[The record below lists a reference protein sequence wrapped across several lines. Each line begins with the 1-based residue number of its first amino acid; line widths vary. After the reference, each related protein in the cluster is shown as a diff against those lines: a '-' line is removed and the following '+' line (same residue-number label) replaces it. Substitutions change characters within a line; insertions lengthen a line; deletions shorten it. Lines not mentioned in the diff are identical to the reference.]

1 MSTIRETNRMAGLMS
16 GLDTEELVKA
26 MSANTKARLN
36 SQKQKLQK
44 LEWKQESYRSIISK
58 VSEFKNKYLDILSA
72 DSIKANA
79 VMKKCTA
86 TSSNDKVITATA
98 SAGAT
103 AAKYTISKATAAKSA
118 SFDSNGAVSEGAV
131 KLDFSNAEA
140 GKSYTVE
147 LNFDGVTKN
156 ISFTAGA
163 DVEATK
169 ANFLN
174 SANSAVADIKNS
186 AQGFEFKDGTSTL
199 VFNGNNDGVYHTFG
213 VGASKAVGLDFSASS
228 KITTSTKLGS
238 VDFSETLVAGS
249 DGKYKFT
256 INGTDFEVD
265 GNTTIGDLINKVN
278 TSDAGVKL
286 SFSSVSQSF
295 EIATKNTGASA
306 EINMSQSSGNLL
318 NSLFNIGSDKL
329 SITNADKGKIE
340 YTEVNNDFSTRITN
354 DIANK
359 MRYGFKT
366 DDAESSKY
374 TVNISIDGTEHE
386 LELDL
391 SALTRKESTEDAYT
405 DEEVTT
411 ALNDA
416 LKKAYNDK
424 TGEELTGV
432 EFGFTTV
439 TDDKTQKSTYNLSI
453 KSDSAVTFGENDFYI
468 AKDTTNV
475 ETKKADASY
484 LAAAGVSSMTFNV
497 DGSEVT
503 VNASSTE
510 GIKMQDLVDAGI
522 VTIDNA
528 GNITAAAD
536 IDGVSDEAKS
546 LLNDIFGKDTGI
558 QGANDTDT
566 ITAYGSNS
574 SITVSTD
581 GENFVT
587 YTSANNSFSFDG
599 TNINLSNAK
608 EFEALTE
615 DEYIT
620 IDTAKDTSGVK
631 DVIVKFIDD
640 YNKLLDD
647 LYGEV
652 TTNRPKSSGSYYDPL
667 TEEQKEEMSEDEI
680 KNWNENAKKGLLY
693 RDSSVQRFLSDFRGA
708 MASAVDGMTLGAMGI
723 TLTDT
728 WSDHGKLQ
736 IDESKLDNAI
746 ETYGDKI
753 ADFFTSENGLAAK
766 LDNSIERAISTKTN
780 KYGYLTS
787 LAGMKNTKTD
797 KDNQIYRQME
807 SIQDLI
813 DRLNDKYEKEQDSYW
828 QRFTALEKYMGQ
840 AQQQQ
845 SYFMQGY

>member
-1 MSTIRETNRMAGLMS
+1 MATIRETNRMAGLMS

-44 LEWKQESYRSIISK
+44 LEWKQESYRSAITKISD
-58 VSEFKNKYLDILSA
+58 FKNKYLDILSEN
-72 DSIKANA
+72 SIKANS

-86 TSSNDKVITATA
+86 TSSNDKVISATA

-103 AAKYTISKATAAKSA
+103 AAKYTISKATAAKTA
-118 SFDSNGAVSEGAV
+118 SFDSNGAVSGGAV
-131 KLDFSNAEA
+131 KLDFSKAEA

-163 DVEATK
+163 DTEVTK
-169 ANFLN
+169 NSFLN
-174 SANSAVADIKNS
+174 AANSAVADLKNS
-186 AQGFEFKDGTSTL
+186 AQGFEFKAGTSTL
-199 VFNGNNDGVYHTFG
+199 TFNGGGDGVYHTFG
-213 VGASKAVGLDFSASS
+213 VGSGEAVGLTFSASS
-228 KITTSTKLGS
+228 KITSASKLDS

-265 GNTTIGDLINKVN
+265 GNTTIGDLVTKVN
-278 TSDAGVKL
+278 SSDAGVKL
-286 SFSSVSQSF
+286 SFSTVSQSF
-295 EIATKNTGASA
+295 KIETKNTGASA

-318 NSLFNIGSDKL
+318 NSIFNIGSDKL
-329 SITNADKGKIE
+329 SITNADKGTIE

-359 MRYGFKT
+359 MRYGYKA

-374 TVNISIDGTEHE
+374 TVNMNIDGTDYE

-391 SALTRKESTEDAYT
+391 SALTRKEANEDAYT
-405 DEEVTT
+405 DEEVAN

-416 LKKAYNDK
+416 FKKAYNDK

-439 TDDKTQKSTYNLSI
+439 TDDKTQKNTYNFSI
-453 KSDSAVTFGENDFYI
+453 KSDSAVTLGENDFYI
-468 AKDTTNV
+468 EKNTTNV

-484 LAAAGVSSMTFNV
+484 LAAPGVASMTFDV
-497 DGSEVT
+497 DGSAVT
-503 VNASSTE
+503 VNASSSE
-510 GIKMQDLVDAGI
+510 GIRMQDLVDAGI

-536 IDGVSDEAKS
+536 IDGVSAEAKT

-558 QGANDTDT
+558 QGANATDT
-566 ITAYGSNS
+566 ITAYGTNS
-574 SITVSTD
+574 SITVSSD

-587 YTSANNSFSFDG
+587 YTSANNSFNFDG
-599 TNINLSNAK
+599 TNINLSNAGD
-608 EFEALTE
+608 FEALSE

-620 IDTAKDTSGVK
+620 IDTARDTSGIK
-631 DVIVKFIDD
+631 DAIVKFVDD
-640 YNKLLDD
+640 YNKLLDS
-647 LYGEV
+647 LYEEV
-652 TTNRPKSSGSYYDPL
+652 TTSRPKSSGSYYDPL

-693 RDSSVQRFLSDFRGA
+693 RDTSVQRFLSDLRGA

-723 TLTDT
+723 TLTDS
-728 WSDHGKLQ
+728 WQDHGKLE

-746 ETYGDKI
+746 STYGDKI
-753 ADFFTSENGLAAK
+753 ADFFTSEKGLAAK
-766 LDNSIERAISTKTN
+766 LEKTVDNAISTKTN

-787 LAGMKNTKTD
+787 LAGMANTKTD
-797 KDNQIYRQME
+797 KDNQIFRQME

-813 DRLNDKYEKEQDSYW
+813 DRLTDKYESEQDSYW
-828 QRFTALEKYMGQ
+828 NRFTALEKYMAQ

>member
-1 MSTIRETNRMAGLMS
+1 MATIRETNRMAGLMS

-44 LEWKQESYRSIISK
+44 LEWKQESYRSVISK
-58 VSEFKNKYLDILSA
+58 ISDFKSKYLDILSEN
-72 DSIKANA
+72 SIKANA

-86 TSSNDKVITATA
+86 TSSNDKVISATA

-131 KLDFSNAEA
+131 KLDFSKAEA

-147 LNFDGVTKN
+147 LNFDGATKN
-156 ISFTAGA
+156 ITFTAGA

-169 ANFLN
+169 NSFLN
-174 SANSAVADIKNS
+174 AANTAVADLKN
-186 AQGFEFKDGTSTL
+186 AGQGFEFKDGTSTL
-199 VFNGNNDGVYHTFG
+199 VFNGNNDNVYHTFG
-213 VGASKAVGLDFSASS
+213 VGASAAVGLDFSASS
-228 KITTSTKLGS
+228 KITTSTKLGA

-295 EIATKNTGASA
+295 EIETKDTGVKA
-306 EINMSQSSGNLL
+306 EISMSQSSGNLL

-329 SITNADKGKIE
+329 SVTNADKGTLE
-340 YTEVNNDFSTRITN
+340 YTQINSDFSTRIT
-354 DIANK
+354 DSIASK

-366 DDAESSKY
+366 DDADSSKY
-374 TVNISIDGTEHE
+374 TVNINIDGTEHE

-391 SALTRKESTEDAYT
+391 SALTRKESNEDAYT

-416 LKKAYNDK
+416 LKAAYKDK
-424 TGEELTGV
+424 TGEELAGV
-432 EFGFTTV
+432 EFGFATV
-439 TDDKTQKSTYNLSI
+439 TDDKTQKTTYNLSI
-453 KSDSAVTFGENDFYI
+453 KSDSAVSFGENDFYI
-468 AKDTTNV
+468 ASGTTNV

-497 DGSEVT
+497 DGSEVV
-503 VNASSTE
+503 VNAGSTE

-522 VTIDNA
+522 ITIDGS

-536 IDGVSDEAKS
+536 VDGVSDEAKA

-558 QGANDTDT
+558 QGANATDT

-574 SITVSTD
+574 SITVSSD

-587 YTSANNSFSFDG
+587 YTSANNSFNFDG
-599 TNINLSNAK
+599 TNINLSNAG
-608 EFEALTE
+608 EFEAQSE

-620 IDTAKDTSGVK
+620 IDTARDTSGVK
-631 DVIVKFIDD
+631 DAIVKFIDD
-640 YNKLLDD
+640 YNKLLEDV
-647 LYGEV
+647 YGEV
-652 TTNRPKSSGSYYDPL
+652 TTSRPKSSGSYYDPL
-667 TEEQKEEMSEDEI
+667 TEEQREEMDEDEI
-680 KNWNENAKKGLLY
+680 KNWEENAKKGLLY
-693 RDSSVQRFLSDFRGA
+693 RDNSVQRFLSDLRGA

-728 WSDHGKLQ
+728 WSDHGKLE
-736 IDESKLDNAI
+736 IDESKLDNALAA
-746 ETYGDKI
+746 YGDKI

-766 LDNSIERAISTKTN
+766 LEKTVDNAISTKTN

-787 LAGMKNTKTD
+787 LAGMANTKTD
-797 KDNQIYRQME
+797 KDNQIFRQME
-807 SIQDLI
+807 TIQDLI
-813 DRLNDKYEKEQDSYW
+813 DRLTDKYEKEQDSYW
-828 QRFTALEKYMGQ
+828 NRFTALEKYMAQ

>member
-1 MSTIRETNRMAGLMS
+1 MATIRETNRMAGLMS

-44 LEWKQESYRSIISK
+44 LEWKQESYRSVISK
-58 VSEFKNKYLDILSA
+58 ISDFKNKYLDILSEN
-72 DSIKANA
+72 SIKANA

-86 TSSNDKVITATA
+86 TSSNDKVISATA

-131 KLDFSNAEA
+131 KLDFSKAEA

-147 LNFDGVTKN
+147 LNFDGATKN
-156 ISFTAGA
+156 ITFTAGA
-163 DVEATK
+163 DIEATK
-169 ANFLN
+169 NSFLN
-174 SANSAVADIKNS
+174 AANTAVADLKN
-186 AQGFEFKDGTSTL
+186 AGQGFEFKDGTSTL
-199 VFNGNNDGVYHTFG
+199 VFNGNNDNVYHTFG
-213 VGASKAVGLDFSASS
+213 VGASAAVGLDFSASS
-228 KITTSTKLGS
+228 KITTSTKLGA

-295 EIATKNTGASA
+295 EIETKDTGVKA
-306 EINMSQSSGNLL
+306 EISMSQSSGNLL

-329 SITNADKGKIE
+329 SVTNADKGTLE
-340 YTEVNNDFSTRITN
+340 YTQINSDFSTRIT
-354 DIANK
+354 DSIASK

-374 TVNISIDGTEHE
+374 TVNINIDGTEHE

-391 SALTRKESTEDAYT
+391 SALTRKESNEDAYT

-416 LKKAYNDK
+416 LKAAYKDK

-432 EFGFTTV
+432 EFGFATV
-439 TDDKTQKSTYNLSI
+439 TDDKTQKTTYNLSI
-453 KSDSAVTFGENDFYI
+453 KSDSAVSFGDNDFYI
-468 AKDTTNV
+468 ASGTTNV

-497 DGSEVT
+497 DGSEVV
-503 VNASSTE
+503 VNAGSTE

-522 VTIDNA
+522 ITIDGS

-536 IDGVSDEAKS
+536 VDGVSDEAKA

-558 QGANDTDT
+558 QGANATDT

-574 SITVSTD
+574 SITVSSD

-587 YTSANNSFSFDG
+587 YTSANNSFNFDG
-599 TNINLSNAK
+599 TNINLSNAG
-608 EFEALTE
+608 EFEAQSE

-620 IDTAKDTSGVK
+620 IDTARDTSGVK
-631 DVIVKFIDD
+631 DAIVKFIDD
-640 YNKLLDD
+640 YNKLLEDV
-647 LYGEV
+647 YGEV
-652 TTNRPKSSGSYYDPL
+652 TTSRPKSSGSYYDPL
-667 TEEQKEEMSEDEI
+667 TEEQREEMDEDEI
-680 KNWNENAKKGLLY
+680 KDWEENAKKGLLY
-693 RDSSVQRFLSDFRGA
+693 RDNSVQRFLSDLRGA

-728 WSDHGKLQ
+728 WSDHGKLE

-746 ETYGDKI
+746 ATYGDKI

-766 LDNSIERAISTKTN
+766 LEKTVDNAISTKTN

-787 LAGMKNTKTD
+787 LAGMANTKTD
-797 KDNQIYRQME
+797 KDNQIFRQME
-807 SIQDLI
+807 TIQDLI
-813 DRLNDKYEKEQDSYW
+813 DRLTDKYEKEQDSYW
-828 QRFTALEKYMGQ
+828 NRFTALEKYMAQ